1 MKYIT
6 IKGIIKNN
14 YIKSDRDVYWLT
26 KPSNIFSEGFALLEK
41 TWQGSYNLLKFL
53 KIKQKSLSAL
63 FFGVSDSGRRKKGES
78 RIPPPINGLK
88 IIFQKFLQNSG

>member
-26 KPSNIFSEGFALLEK
+26 KPSNIFNEGFALLEK

-53 KIKQKSLSAL
+53 KIK
-63 FFGVSDSGRRKKGES
+63 
-78 RIPPPINGLK
+78 
-88 IIFQKFLQNSG
+88 

>member
-1 MKYIT
+1 MRYIT

-53 KIKQKSLSAL
+53 KIK
-63 FFGVSDSGRRKKGES
+63 
-78 RIPPPINGLK
+78 
-88 IIFQKFLQNSG
+88 